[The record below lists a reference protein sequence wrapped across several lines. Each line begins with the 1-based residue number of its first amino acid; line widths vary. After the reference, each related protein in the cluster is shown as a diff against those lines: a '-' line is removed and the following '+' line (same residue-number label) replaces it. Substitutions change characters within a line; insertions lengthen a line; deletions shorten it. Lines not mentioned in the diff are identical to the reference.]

1 MVFIHVARVDTKPE
15 FVRKFI
21 AAASMLAGVA
31 WIGFAT
37 AFPLIRFLTEDK
49 EPFDWI
55 FAVTM
60 LPLMAIPG
68 AIGLFYGRRLFLRF
82 DETSVKYLCGTL
94 AVLGAFQISALL
106 ETGLPRRFPQRLGSQ
121 LYLMIGVMFAIPAYF
136 FTVKAILP
144 LVGGERRKIREL
156 ISRNMIGLIAFLLW
170 GLLSELIETFAP
182 KDPEYPNLVADPWV
196 FLSLIIPILVPI
208 ILYKIAVSFLP
219 SEPVIAG
226 VSDKKHRSFRLS

>member
-1 MVFIHVARVDTKPE
+1 
-15 FVRKFI
+15 
-21 AAASMLAGVA
+21 
-31 WIGFAT
+31 
-37 AFPLIRFLTEDK
+37 
-49 EPFDWI
+49 
-55 FAVTM
+55 
-60 LPLMAIPG
+60 
-68 AIGLFYGRRLFLRF
+68 
-82 DETSVKYLCGTL
+82 
-94 AVLGAFQISALL
+94 
-106 ETGLPRRFPQRLGSQ
+106 
-121 LYLMIGVMFAIPAYF
+121 MIGVMFAIPAYLF
-136 FTVKAILP
+136 AVKAILP

-226 VSDKKHRSFRLS
+226 VSDKKQRSFRLS

>member
-68 AIGLFYGRRLFLRF
+68 AIALFYGRRLFLRF
-82 DETSVKYLCGTL
+82 DETSPSSARSKFPRSWKPDSPVGSPKGS
-94 AVLGAFQISALL
+94 VLNS
-106 ETGLPRRFPQRLGSQ
+106 TS
-121 LYLMIGVMFAIPAYF
+121 
-136 FTVKAILP
+136 
-144 LVGGERRKIREL
+144 
-156 ISRNMIGLIAFLLW
+156 
-170 GLLSELIETFAP
+170 
-182 KDPEYPNLVADPWV
+182 
-196 FLSLIIPILVPI
+196 
-208 ILYKIAVSFLP
+208 
-219 SEPVIAG
+219 
-226 VSDKKHRSFRLS
+226 